1 MTQVVHLA
9 SFEKEARQRRQVL
22 LPGPLG
28 DCCYGVSYTLLT
40 YTLFMAMT
48 TIRVE
53 TELRDRLAA
62 QAAANG
68 RSLGAELRAMM
79 DEMMWQGIEAG
90 YRKLAASREEMAAY
104 QAEAAEW
111 TSAGLGDLASTA
123 ADEYPEYNS

>member
-1 MTQVVHLA
+1 MGA
-9 SFEKEARQRRQVL
+9 
-22 LPGPLG
+22 
-28 DCCYGVSYTLLT
+28 YTLLP
-40 YTLFMAMT
+40 YTAFVAMT

-53 TELRDRLAA
+53 TEVRDRLAA

-90 YRKLAASREEMAAY
+90 YRRLAASRDEMAAY

-111 TSAGLGDLASTA
+111 TSADLSDLAATA

>member
-1 MTQVVHLA
+1 
-9 SFEKEARQRRQVL
+9 
-22 LPGPLG
+22 
-28 DCCYGVSYTLLT
+28 
-40 YTLFMAMT
+40 MAMT

-53 TELRDRLAA
+53 TELRDQLAA

-90 YRKLAASREEMAAY
+90 YRRLAVSQEEMAAY
-104 QAEAAEW
+104 QAEAGEW

-123 ADEYPEYNS
+123 AAEYPEYNS